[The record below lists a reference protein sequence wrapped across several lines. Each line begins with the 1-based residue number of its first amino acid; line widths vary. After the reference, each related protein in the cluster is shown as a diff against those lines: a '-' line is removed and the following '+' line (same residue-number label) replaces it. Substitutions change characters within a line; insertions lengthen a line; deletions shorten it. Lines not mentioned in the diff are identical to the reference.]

1 MCFFFLTTF
10 YFYIIITKQ
19 FWLTSI
25 FYMKLNDFN
34 TFSFSF
40 SFFPFFYLFIKNLD
54 SEFYKRRHIILFIKK
69 KKKEKKKSIEI
80 IHWVEYTHQPIL
92 FGNDNIKVKLL
103 KKKNTYGIKSGIY
116 IIK

>member
-1 MCFFFLTTF
+1 MLSPKFWDCIGLDLDECVVKKAAVSQ
-10 YFYIIITKQ
+10 FYIEV
-19 FWLTSI
+19 
-25 FYMKLNDFN
+25 YGVN
-34 TFSFSF
+34 
-40 SFFPFFYLFIKNLD
+40 LFIKNLD

-103 KKKNTYGIKSGIY
+103 KKKKHIWNQIPYLYYKINLLH
-116 IIK
+116 